1 MRILE
6 ELKLVFVSLPTSWHS
21 ASRYALQVLL
31 LLLCENLKIF
41 FPYNF
46 QLICDFG
53 LLLLVYKFAERNHL
67 QLLITKLNCTLLG
80 TELCTFEGVAEKGQ
94 QKLIIQ

>member
-1 MRILE
+1 ME

-21 ASRYALQVLL
+21 ASRYPLQVLL
-31 LLLCENLKIF
+31 LLLCENLKII

-46 QLICDFG
+46 QLVCDFG

-67 QLLITKLNCTLLG
+67 QTLLITKLNCTLLG
-80 TELCTFEGVAEKGQ
+80 TEVCTFEGVAEKGQ
-94 QKLIIQ
+94 QTLIIQ